1 MQNQLRNPQNPL
13 KKQVQEQLHKKQI
26 DEVKLVG
33 HFATIANLAMYIS
46 YLGEI
51 IANLNGQPTSSIQP
65 LFAALNATL
74 WVGYG
79 WLMPKEGLAINHC
92 KFPRRHLWGNG
103 GGNGYDVRVRK
114 ETVRSQ
120 NISTGC
126 SACMAGICFSFAR
139 FGTVAS

>member
-1 MQNQLRNPQNPL
+1 MEAIDVQNQLRNPQNPL

-33 HFATIANLAMYIS
+33 DFATIANLAMYIS

-51 IANLNGQPTSSIQP
+51 IANLNGQPTSPIQP

-79 WLMPKEGLAINHC
+79 WLMPKKDWRLIIAS
-92 KFPRRHLWGNG
+92 FPGVIFG
-103 GGNGYDVRVRK
+103 V
-114 ETVRSQ
+114 
-120 NISTGC
+120 
-126 SACMAGICFSFAR
+126 MAAV
-139 FGTVAS
+139 TAMM